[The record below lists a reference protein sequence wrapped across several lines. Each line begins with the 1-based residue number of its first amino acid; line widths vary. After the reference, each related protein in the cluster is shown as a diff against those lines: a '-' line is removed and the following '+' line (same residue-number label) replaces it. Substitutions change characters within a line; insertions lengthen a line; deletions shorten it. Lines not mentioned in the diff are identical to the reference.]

1 MQALLEPLAELADYQ
16 ELLRDRKKGNGIIQ
30 IAGCTNSQ
38 KTHLMYALGDGCEY
52 RVIAFSSEEKAKK
65 VYEEYRI
72 FTDEVYLYP
81 ARDLLFYYADI
92 KGKVLTNRR
101 MEVLR
106 ALIEKEAESPVTV
119 ITTMDAFLDG
129 LPHPEEIRRE
139 RISLSGG
146 DEINLTEFEARLS
159 AIG

>member
-30 IAGCTNSQ
+30 VAGCINSQ
-38 KTHLMYALGDGCEY
+38 KTHPMYALGDGCEY

-65 VYEEYRI
+65 AYEEYRL
-72 FTDEVYLYP
+72 FTDDVYLYP

-92 KGKVLTNRR
+92 KGKVLTDQR
-101 MEVLR
+101 MQVLR
-106 ALIEKEAESPVTV
+106 ALIEKEEGSSVTV

-129 LPHPEEIRRE
+129 LPHPGEIRGA
-139 RISLSGG
+139 RICAAG
-146 DEINLTEFEARLS
+146 
-159 AIG
+159 